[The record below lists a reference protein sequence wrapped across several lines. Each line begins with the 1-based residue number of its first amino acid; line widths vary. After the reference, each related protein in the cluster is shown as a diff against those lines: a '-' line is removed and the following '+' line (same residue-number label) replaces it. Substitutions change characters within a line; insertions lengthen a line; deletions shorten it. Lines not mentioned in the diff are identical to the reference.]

1 MINKKLLSFDRGALR
16 YVGANVAFQWLGM
29 LCNVIFVRAIAQ
41 LVGAAFAGSLTSA
54 QLWQNLVLCL
64 ATVPMRFAFTMLA
77 SAMSDQASKD
87 VKRTLRSSIYA
98 KLARLGPNYTE
109 TAATSE
115 VVMLA
120 SEGVE
125 QIDTYFAKY
134 LPQLFYSLLAP
145 VTLFV
150 LLVGVHAR
158 SAIILLCCV
167 PLIPMSI
174 VAVQKFAKKL
184 LANYWGEYTTLG
196 DSFLENIQGLTTLKI
211 YQADGW
217 KHEQMNAQAERFRR
231 ITMKVLT
238 MQLNSVTL
246 MDLMAYGGAGLG
258 IISAVAAFAAGR
270 LTLTAT
276 LTIVL
281 LAADFFLPLRLL
293 GSYFH
298 IAMNGAASAEKIFK
312 LLAAE
317 EPADGDRVP
326 GENTTLKLEH
336 VTFGYEKDRTI
347 LNDVSFTI
355 PQGRFVS
362 LVGESGCGKSTIFR
376 MINGLLP
383 PKAGTISVNGKPIT
397 AREHYCG
404 YMPQKDMLFPW
415 RTIGENLALPL
426 EIQRGYTKAQQRD
439 MIDAALADVGLDGC
453 RDKRPDELSGGM
465 RQRAAFARTM
475 LTGSDLLL
483 LDEPFSALDFL
494 TRISMQEW
502 LLEQWQRH
510 KKTILFITHDVEEA
524 IFLSSSVLVVEKTPI
539 HALREIPVPM
549 SYPRTRQDLI
559 RPEVAALREQLVEML
574 RKQVTE

>member
-1 MINKKLLSFDRGALR
+1 MSILRFDNVSYQYPGEDFDIIDGLSFS
-16 YVGANVAFQWLGM
+16 VEP
-29 LCNVIFVRAIAQ
+29 
-41 LVGAAFAGSLTSA
+41 GSFH
-54 QLWQNLVLCL
+54 C
-64 ATVPMRFAFTMLA
+64 
-77 SAMSDQASKD
+77 
-87 VKRTLRSSIYA
+87 I
-98 KLARLGPNYTE
+98 
-109 TAATSE
+109 
-115 VVMLA
+115 
-120 SEGVE
+120 
-125 QIDTYFAKY
+125 
-134 LPQLFYSLLAP
+134 
-145 VTLFV
+145 
-150 LLVGVHAR
+150 VGV
-158 SAIILLCCV
+158 
-167 PLIPMSI
+167 
-174 VAVQKFAKKL
+174 
-184 LANYWGEYTTLG
+184 
-196 DSFLENIQGLTTLKI
+196 
-211 YQADGW
+211 
-217 KHEQMNAQAERFRR
+217 
-231 ITMKVLT
+231 
-238 MQLNSVTL
+238 
-246 MDLMAYGGAGLG
+246 
-258 IISAVAAFAAGR
+258 
-270 LTLTAT
+270 
-276 LTIVL
+276 
-281 LAADFFLPLRLL
+281 
-293 GSYFH
+293 
-298 IAMNGAASAEKIFK
+298 
-312 LLAAE
+312 
-317 EPADGDRVP
+317 
-326 GENTTLKLEH
+326 
-336 VTFGYEKDRTI
+336 
-347 LNDVSFTI
+347 
-355 PQGRFVS
+355 
-362 LVGESGCGKSTIFR
+362 SGCGKSTIFR

-439 MIDAALADVGLDGC
+439 MIDAALTDVGLDGC